1 MPAILDERTA
11 EDWMN
16 PNETEPKNLKSV
28 LTPAPKERLVITS
41 ASPLVNSV
49 KNDGP
54 ELLDVQI
61 GLAQQLRLI

>member
-1 MPAILDERTA
+1 
-11 EDWMN
+11 MN